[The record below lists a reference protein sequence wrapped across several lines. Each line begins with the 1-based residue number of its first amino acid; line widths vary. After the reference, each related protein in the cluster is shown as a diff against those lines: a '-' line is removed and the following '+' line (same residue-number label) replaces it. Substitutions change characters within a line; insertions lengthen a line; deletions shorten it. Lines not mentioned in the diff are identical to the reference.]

1 MKDPNILVSLINCKL
16 RDSNKSLESVCDE
29 LDLRVDDVK
38 KILEKIN
45 YYYNDDIKQF
55 VCKC

>member
-1 MKDPNILVSLINCKL
+1 MMDPNILVSLINCKL

-38 KILEKIN
+38 KILESIN

>member
-1 MKDPNILVSLINCKL
+1 MKDPNILLSLINCKL
-16 RDSNKSLESVCDE
+16 RDSNRSLESICDE

>member
-1 MKDPNILVSLINCKL
+1 MKDPNILLSLINCKL

>member
-1 MKDPNILVSLINCKL
+1 MKDPNILLSLINCKL
-16 RDSNKSLESVCDE
+16 RDSNKSLESICDE
-29 LDLRVDDVK
+29 LDLKFDDVK

-55 VCKC
+55 VCKS

>member
-16 RDSNKSLESVCDE
+16 RDSNKSLEVICDE

-38 KILEKIN
+38 EILEKIN
-45 YYYNDDIKQF
+45 YYYNDDVKQF
-55 VCKC
+55 VCKS

>member
-1 MKDPNILVSLINCKL
+1 MKNPNILMSLINCKH
-16 RDSNKSLESVCDE
+16 RDSNKSLEAVCDE
-29 LDLRVDDVK
+29 LDLKVDDVK